1 MAYKKVQLML
11 TPEEKAKLEKRK
23 VKEFYQ
29 SKYADDTLGNDL
41 KDDVTF
47 LDIVAGLNEG
57 KDIYEVFGVG
67 YSIIRERIFGELS
80 ELLDVDYDVIYT
92 LWLGR

>member
-1 MAYKKVQLML
+1 MAYTKTQLVL
-11 TPEEKAKLEKRK
+11 TSDEKAKLEKRK

-29 SKYADDTLGNDL
+29 TKYADDTLGNDL

-47 LDIVAGLNEG
+47 LDIVAGLNDG

-67 YSIIRERIFGELS
+67 DSIIRERIFCELS
-80 ELLDVDYDVIYT
+80 ELLEVDYDVIYT
-92 LWLGR
+92 LWLCK